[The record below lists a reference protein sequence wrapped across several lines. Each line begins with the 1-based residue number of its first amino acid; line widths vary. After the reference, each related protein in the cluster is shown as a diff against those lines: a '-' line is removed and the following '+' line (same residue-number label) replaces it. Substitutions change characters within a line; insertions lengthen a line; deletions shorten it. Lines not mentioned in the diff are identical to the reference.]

1 MFVIVFFF
9 KQKTAYDMRISDWSS
24 DVCSSDLGKANM
36 DQPAIE
42 ELVVGRALFVED
54 REDLAILQPLA
65 DGVEF
70 GGEVGSVHGPSYR
83 APPLAPRRSRIGPGL
98 AMRRRALAGAPH
110 THVRHPPGPG
120 LLPPPPNPH
129 RHP

>member
-1 MFVIVFFF
+1 
-9 KQKTAYDMRISDWSS
+9 MRVSGWSS
-24 DVCSSDLGKANM
+24 DVCSSDLPCRLDTLRSGQALIVEAIEHRLQFSRGYGKANM

-83 APPLAPRRSRIGPGL
+83 APPLAPRRSRIEIG
-98 AMRRRALAGAPH
+98 GAAWRESGCQRGEIS
-110 THVRHPPGPG
+110 VV
-120 LLPPPPNPH
+120 
-129 RHP
+129 

>member
-1 MFVIVFFF
+1 
-9 KQKTAYDMRISDWSS
+9 MRVSGWSS
-24 DVCSSDLGKANM
+24 DVCSSDLPCRLDTLRSGQALIVEAIEHRLQFSRGYGKANM

-70 GGEVGSVHGPSYR
+70 GGEVDRKSVVEGKSGAVR
-83 APPLAPRRSRIGPGL
+83 LELGGRRIIKKK
-98 AMRRRALAGAPH
+98 
-110 THVRHPPGPG
+110 
-120 LLPPPPNPH
+120 NN
-129 RHP
+129 